1 MPAERL
7 PMRKVR
13 EVLRQRYA
21 CGASERVIAVSLGI
35 GRTAVGEYIRRAA
48 VIGITWP
55 VPDELDDAALER
67 KLFAPAGYNPPRSK
81 PLPDWAHVHAEL
93 RRRGVTLA
101 LLWQDYRGQHPD
113 GYGYSR
119 FCDLYGEW
127 RRGVT
132 ATMRQTHVA
141 GEKLFVDF
149 AGDTMPVFDA
159 ITGEVRDTKIFV
171 AVLGASNYTYAEA
184 RFSEGLPDWIGAH
197 VNALAFLGGV
207 PKAIVCDNLKAGVTT
222 ASRYE
227 PGVNRTYQDLAAHYG
242 TTIMPTRPRKPR
254 DKAKVEVAVLIVER
268 WILARLRDRRFFSL
282 AELNV
287 AIRALVDELNDR
299 LMRKLGASRR
309 EFFETIDRP
318 ALMPLP
324 GRALSVCRMAARP
337 RRPGLPRR
345 GSRALLLGAVPADP
359 PGGRGA
365 DHAGHRR
372 GVPPRRAGCQSRA
385 FARQTAAY
393 DHPRA
398 HAERAPSVCL
408 LDAGAHARRRQKD
421 RPLHGGAVRGDH
433 AGQAASRT
441 GLPVLPR
448 HPLARP
454 LLWSGPPR
462 SGLPP
467 WRRHRRGELSL
478 DRLHPQ
484 DRPRQGLHARSRT
497 GRRSHP
503 SRQHPRPWLLPLTS
517 QKETSCSSTTPM
529 NASPPSDFPAWPRP
543 STISSAS
550 PMPQP

>member
-21 CGASERVIAVSLGI
+21 CGASERVIAQSLGI

-55 VPDELDDAALER
+55 VPDELDDTGLER
-67 KLFAPAGYNPPRSK
+67 KLFAPAGYNPPRAK

-93 RRRGVTLA
+93 RRRSVTLA

-159 ITGEVRDTKIFV
+159 ITGEVRETKIFV
-171 AVLGASNYTYAEA
+171 AVLGASNYTYVEA

-254 DKAKVEVAVLIVER
+254 DKAK
-268 WILARLRDRRFFSL
+268 SL
-282 AELNV
+282 
-287 AIRALVDELNDR
+287 
-299 LMRKLGASRR
+299 
-309 EFFETIDRP
+309 P
-318 ALMPLP
+318 
-324 GRALSVCRMAARP
+324 P
-337 RRPGLPRR
+337 RRR
-345 GSRALLLGAVPADP
+345 GSR
-359 PGGRGA
+359 
-365 DHAGHRR
+365 
-372 GVPPRRAGCQSRA
+372 S
-385 FARQTAAY
+385 
-393 DHPRA
+393 
-398 HAERAPSVCL
+398 PS
-408 LDAGAHARRRQKD
+408 
-421 RPLHGGAVRGDH
+421 
-433 AGQAASRT
+433 
-441 GLPVLPR
+441 
-448 HPLARP
+448 
-454 LLWSGPPR
+454 
-462 SGLPP
+462 
-467 WRRHRRGELSL
+467 
-478 DRLHPQ
+478 
-484 DRPRQGLHARSRT
+484 RSRSAGSLRGCAT
-497 GRRSHP
+497 GGSSRWRS
-503 SRQHPRPWLLPLTS
+503 
-517 QKETSCSSTTPM
+517 
-529 NASPPSDFPAWPRP
+529 
-543 STISSAS
+543 
-550 PMPQP
+550 